1 MEKIK
6 SIKAIEILNSR
17 SNSTVKVEIT
27 STNFKA
33 TAAVPEGKSVGRH
46 EALSLPTW
54 KAIKNIEE
62 KIAPLLI
69 NKEANFQL
77 ADKTMIELDGTRDK
91 SNLGANAILGV
102 SLAMARLQAMSE
114 QKPLFKFLSQFFS
127 KSYCP
132 GNDDFPF
139 LLMNIV
145 NGGIHA
151 FGGPDIQEYLIVVK
165 ENTLKESIFLGA
177 RIYQEMGKFFKGNIG
192 DEGGFVPQTSKI
204 QLPIE
209 AISQTISEKLVRD
222 KVKIG
227 LDVAASQ
234 LFDGKKYNMGEDHF
248 LPEQLIDLYLRWINR
263 FEITFFE
270 DPFSEDDPDSFSQF
284 KKQISKDILI
294 VGDDL
299 TVTNLER
306 LKEAK
311 EKNLISGIIVKPNQV
326 GTLSET
332 IEVINFAQKNN
343 IKVIISHRSGET
355 NDTFI
360 ADLALASNAWGL
372 KSGAPA
378 RGERVAKYNRLLEIE
393 NYKE

>member
-1 MEKIK
+1 M
-6 SIKAIEILNSR
+6 
-17 SNSTVKVEIT
+17 
-27 STNFKA
+27 
-33 TAAVPEGKSVGRH
+33 
-46 EALSLPTW
+46 
-54 KAIKNIEE
+54 
-62 KIAPLLI
+62 
-69 NKEANFQL
+69 
-77 ADKTMIELDGTRDK
+77 
-91 SNLGANAILGV
+91 GV

-132 GNDDFPF
+132 GNNDFPF

-284 KKQISKDILI
+284 KNKLVRI
-294 VGDDL
+294 
-299 TVTNLER
+299 
-306 LKEAK
+306 
-311 EKNLISGIIVKPNQV
+311 
-326 GTLSET
+326 
-332 IEVINFAQKNN
+332 F
-343 IKVIISHRSGET
+343 
-355 NDTFI
+355 
-360 ADLALASNAWGL
+360 
-372 KSGAPA
+372 
-378 RGERVAKYNRLLEIE
+378 
-393 NYKE
+393 

>member
-1 MEKIK
+1 MTKFHHPKKLPPSLNPQKFYLELTEAALELGNLNGLQKNLPDPKI
-6 SIKAIEILNSR
+6 L
-17 SNSTVKVEIT
+17 
-27 STNFKA
+27 
-33 TAAVPEGKSVGRH
+33 
-46 EALSLPTW
+46 
-54 KAIKNIEE
+54 
-62 KIAPLLI
+62 IAPLLI
-69 NKEANFQL
+69 NKEVNFQL
-77 ADKTMIELDGTRDK
+77 ADKIMIELDGTRDK

-132 GNDDFPF
+132 GNNDFPF